1 MEAKTVTHE
10 EFNKIRL
17 YSNTVSLVVAM
28 VTALGVGF
36 GFYYNTKTTLESN
49 TIEIKDIKDE
59 VKGIMFQ
66 IQDIEVYKGV
76 SSTEL
81 ENLDEKVNDIQTEL
95 TTMDLKLD
103 KIIAT
108 LK

>member
-59 VKGIMFQ
+59 VKGIKFQ

-81 ENLDEKVNDIQTEL
+81 ENLDEKVNNIQSEL

>member
-59 VKGIMFQ
+59 VKGIKFQ
-66 IQDIEVYKGV
+66 IQDIEKHDISMDYIITPKRVY
-76 SSTEL
+76 
-81 ENLDEKVNDIQTEL
+81 DF
-95 TTMDLKLD
+95 
-103 KIIAT
+103 T
-108 LK
+108 LS

>member
-17 YSNTVSLVVAM
+17 YSNTVSLIVAM

-59 VKGIMFQ
+59 VKGIKFQ

>member
-59 VKGIMFQ
+59 VKGIKFQ

-81 ENLDEKVNDIQTEL
+81 ENLDEKVNNIQTEL

>member
-76 SSTEL
+76 RSTEL

>member
-17 YSNTVSLVVAM
+17 YSNTVSLIVAM

-59 VKGIMFQ
+59 VKGIKFQ

-81 ENLDEKVNDIQTEL
+81 ENLDEKVNNIQTEL